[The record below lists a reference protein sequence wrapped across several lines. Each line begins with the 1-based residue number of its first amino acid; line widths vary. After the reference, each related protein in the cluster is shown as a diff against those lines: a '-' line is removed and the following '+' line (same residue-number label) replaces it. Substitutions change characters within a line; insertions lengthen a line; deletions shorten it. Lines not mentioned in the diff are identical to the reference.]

1 VIGAAELDRAVVA
14 GKVELT
20 RPNKRAVGCAHCG
33 RLMQVGAGRRVWLD
47 GHARGFL
54 CQGCCQGVIPC

>member
-1 VIGAAELDRAVVA
+1 MIAAAELDRACAA

-20 RPNKRAVGCAHCG
+20 RPNRKATGCAHCR
-33 RLMQVGAGRRVWLD
+33 RLIQVGTGRRVWID

-54 CQGCCQGVIPC
+54 CLGCCRGVTR